1 VPESEHAS
9 RSDGPL
15 RARLEIERHRV
26 AERVAELTREFDAI
40 ISASAEANLD
50 DEHDPEGATVG
61 FERAQV
67 IALLEQARAHL
78 ADLDAALARDEVAG
92 GRCAVCGEPI
102 APERLDAL
110 PAARLCVRCAGVASS
125 RGRRASRR

>member
-1 VPESEHAS
+1 MLESEHVS
-9 RSDGPL
+9 RSDGASG
-15 RARLEIERHRV
+15 ARLAIERRRV
-26 AERVAELTREFDAI
+26 ADRVCALTREFDAI
-40 ISASAEANLD
+40 VAASAEANLD

-67 IALLEQARAHL
+67 LALLEQARAHL
-78 ADLDAALARDEVAG
+78 ADLDGALARDELAG

-110 PAARLCVRCAGVASS
+110 PATTLCVRCAGAASS
-125 RGRRASRR
+125 HGRRVPRR